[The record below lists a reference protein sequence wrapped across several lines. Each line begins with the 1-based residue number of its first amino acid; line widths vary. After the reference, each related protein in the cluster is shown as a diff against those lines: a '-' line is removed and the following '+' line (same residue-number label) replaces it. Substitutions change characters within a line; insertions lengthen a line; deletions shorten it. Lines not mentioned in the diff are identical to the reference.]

1 MITQTKTVLGFASE
15 YDAAQAGALIGETPG
30 YEDFPLVVC
39 HEGGRWFLECYDGG
53 ALNGETAVRLLGAAG
68 LTLSSC
74 DARRIPQVDWVSETQ
89 KALPP
94 VRASR
99 FTRSTAAMTGSSR
112 RGAIEIDAGRA
123 FGTAHHGT
131 TKGCLLALSR
141 LGDLTRP
148 RAVLDL
154 GTGSGV
160 LAIAA
165 AKAFAH
171 KGTIAAVDLDPIAIE
186 VARDDCRKNGAG
198 AVQLFAGD
206 GVKPAAAFTWR
217 PRYRRGEY
225 SGEAAAA
232 ARAAPAHTHAAGRH
246 PRAFRVAVRSGAG
259 SAGALPL
266 DGLLPDPAARS

>member
-1 MITQTKTVLGFASE
+1 MQTKTVLGFASE
-15 YDAAQAGALIGETPG
+15 EDAAQAAAVISETPG
-30 YEDFPLVVC
+30 YEDFPLAVC
-39 HEGGRWFLECYDGG
+39 QEGGRWFLECYDGG

-68 LTLSSC
+68 LTLTSF
-74 DARRIPQVDWVSETQ
+74 AALRIPEVDWVSETQ

-94 VRASR
+94 VQAGR
-99 FTRSTAAMTGSSR
+99 FTIHGSHDRIASQ
-112 RGAIEIDAGRA
+112 GAIEIDAGRA

-171 KGTIAAVDLDPIAIE
+171 KGTIAAVDLDPIAID
-186 VARDDCRKNGAG
+186 VARENCGKNGAG
-198 AVQLFAGD
+198 AV
-206 GVKPAAAFTWR
+206 AAFCGRWR
-217 PRYRRGEY
+217 EAHRGLSPCALRYRGGEY

-232 ARAAPAHTHAAGRH
+232 ARAALAGPHAAGRH
-246 PRAFRVAVRSGAG
+246 CCAVRVAVESGAR
-259 SAGALPL
+259 SAGPLPL
-266 DGLLPDPAARS
+266 DGLLPDPAARC